1 MSVLEFL
8 IYSRCWVGKR
18 HLDEAMDELKDEFD
32 FSLMWKPFLL
42 NPNTP
47 EEGVPVEDVL
57 GRKYG
62 PEAKEKYLSG
72 QLSFFEAGKQAV
84 RYTLF

>member
-1 MSVLEFL
+1 
-8 IYSRCWVGKR
+8 
-18 HLDEAMDELKDEFD
+18 MDELKDEFD

-84 RYTLF
+84 RYTLFYSGVFP